1 MNLLFYLHKIKF
13 KNISTLL
20 IKKNHINNLKNIKIY
35 NSSFLYLDFFK
46 YIKIENNCI
55 EVNIKT
61 NPRVLGKSNW
71 TILKKIKM
79 FLILFYFKL
88 SSIKYL
94 YFFLSLFF
102 LYKENY
108 FFILIFVLLEY
119 YFIYND
125 KQKFYY
131 KVYD

>member
-1 MNLLFYLHKIKF
+1 MKTIVLR
-13 KNISTLL
+13 L
-20 IKKNHINNLKNIKIY
+20 ILKQTQE
-35 NSSFLYLDFFK
+35 F
-46 YIKIENNCI
+46 
-55 EVNIKT
+55 
-61 NPRVLGKSNW
+61 LGKSNW

-108 FFILIFVLLEY
+108 FFILIFVLLEC